1 MASFGDRSVYLF
13 SGAIRALIANWP
25 GPCAAGSGNPEMVQ
39 NRDES
44 AGEYTSGRVHSNP
57 GARLL
62 LAARELFSTQGY
74 GAAGINEIIARSGTS
89 KKSFYNYFPGKQK
102 LGEAYLAAERQEL
115 FEFLDEIIERHRGDF
130 RAFIRTW
137 AAMLKKAAG
146 RGEFTGCPFARMSAQ
161 AGEEFAGDLAKTADE
176 WREKLRLYLLESDL
190 NFGPSQDGSP
200 SGGAKSAGVLADAIL
215 VQYQGAVQMW
225 RLSGN
230 PDYFDT
236 MAEGI
241 CRMAGVSDV
250 KQGRRKR

>member
-1 MASFGDRSVYLF
+1 
-13 SGAIRALIANWP
+13 
-25 GPCAAGSGNPEMVQ
+25 MVR

-44 AGEYTSGRVHSNP
+44 AGEHTSGRVHSNP

-62 LAARELFSTQGY
+62 VAARELFSVQGY
-74 GAAGINEIIARSGTS
+74 ASAGINEIIARSGTS

-102 LGEAYLAAERQEL
+102 LGEAYLAEERREL
-115 FEFLDEIIERHRGDF
+115 FEFLDELMERHRGDF
-130 RAFIRTW
+130 RGFIRTW
-137 AAMLKKAAG
+137 AAILKKAAA

-161 AGEEFAGDLAKTADE
+161 AGADFARDLATTADA

-190 NFGPSQDGSP
+190 NFGPSEDGAR

-225 RLSGN
+225 RLSGS

-236 MAEGI
+236 MADGI
-241 CRMAGVSDV
+241 CRMAGVSDA
-250 KQGRRKR
+250 KPGRRKR